1 MANIKDVNLSKKR
14 HIENITPH
22 RITVSV
28 LIYEFCNLRESEEFQ
43 QLTETE
49 RKKIIRSYCILLLKL
64 IQSPDIALDELLSLT
79 LSIDHVINNTLI
91 ERVKKLIY
99 NIVTIG
105 VRYLLDIIDSIGRL
119 PAFEENTVKSGTIH
133 IRNSVVG
140 YFLRR
145 FIIFFD
151 KLTFSEVI
159 VTLESYKQYFNQ
171 SCLSKGLNMMP
182 SKNKMLSSDW
192 YSNRDQW
199 SRRQAELFIATQATL
214 LTNNP
219 ENALSPVELHKQLR
233 NLLRT
238 NSDLPE
244 AHFLEYLN
252 YLRVKDFCGAIESL
266 YHCFDKSTA
275 VNGKGSIED
284 KTKSYRFAAL
294 NLAVLHY
301 YFNHKDEALTAL
313 KEAIKMAQEA
323 SDNVCLQ
330 HALSWLY
337 CLTQCNRDKLIEH
350 SILKSLEI
358 NLSYIM
364 SLGILSFGQY
374 GGLTCGNP
382 KQIFET
388 LTRSDLIN
396 YQHSHLDL
404 ISHSFAQKS
413 SLWLFYGKT
422 EMSSLW
428 SQLLLNFNANN
439 KQLTRNYYGE
449 GFCDALC
456 NVATYA
462 YQQGEYGSANA
473 LYGFARERFP
483 NEPISHV
490 WMLSENIFQF
500 TYYLY
505 HEKFLDAENMA
516 QKISTLN
523 KWESCL
529 RMAEMY
535 LCKCDYSRAHSCV
548 NQILSKCQE
557 GKRRFRIDVQ
567 VRAMILLAEIQCG
580 TSFPDFISP
589 GILTLLNSSLAYC
602 SDYHLE
608 YYTSLVELHIAH
620 VQLLMGMPTQAL
632 SVLDRCLVQIL
643 ANGGFYD
650 RGRALLLHAKC
661 LVAYSKIKSE
671 EERKK
676 DLFDATTILSKA
688 RDYFQQVEAFSKVKN
703 VLLLQAQIYNEVN
716 AISDRNKCTMEYRI
730 MDEEHPTNNLYKL
743 ITSL

>member
-1 MANIKDVNLSKKR
+1 MANTKDVNPSNKKR
-14 HIENITPH
+14 HKENITPH

-28 LIYEFCNLRESEEFQ
+28 LIYEFCNLRGSEEFK

-49 RKKIIRSYCILLLKL
+49 RKKMIRSYCILLLKL
-64 IQSPDIALDELLSLT
+64 IQSPDIALDELLSLM
-79 LSIDHVINNTLI
+79 LNVDHSINNVLI
-91 ERVKKLIY
+91 EKVKQLIN

-119 PAFEENTVKSGTIH
+119 PVFEENVVKSGTIH
-133 IRNSVVG
+133 IRNSVVC

-171 SCLSKGLNMMP
+171 SCLSKDLNTLP
-182 SKNKMLSSDW
+182 PKNKMLSADW

-199 SRRQAELFIATQATL
+199 SRRQAELFIATQANL
-214 LTNNP
+214 LVNNQ
-219 ENALSPVELHKQLR
+219 EQALSPVDLHKQIR
-233 NLLRT
+233 NLLKT
-238 NSDLPE
+238 NNEIPE

-266 YHCFDKSTA
+266 YHCFDKTTST
-275 VNGKGSIED
+275 NGRGPIED
-284 KTKSYRFAAL
+284 KIKSYRFAAL

-301 YFNHKDEALTAL
+301 HFNHKDEALTAL
-313 KEAIKMAQEA
+313 KEAIRTAQEV

-330 HALSWLY
+330 HALSWLF

-404 ISHSFAQKS
+404 ISHSFVQKS
-413 SLWLFYGKT
+413 SLWLFY
-422 EMSSLW
+422 
-428 SQLLLNFNANN
+428 
-439 KQLTRNYYGE
+439 
-449 GFCDALC
+449 
-456 NVATYA
+456 
-462 YQQGEYGSANA
+462 
-473 LYGFARERFP
+473 
-483 NEPISHV
+483 
-490 WMLSENIFQF
+490 
-500 TYYLY
+500 
-505 HEKFLDAENMA
+505 AEAIA
-516 QKISTLN
+516 QKISTFN

-535 LCKCDYSRAHSCV
+535 LYKCDYNRAHYCV

-557 GKRRFRIDVQ
+557 GKRRFRIDIQ
-567 VRAMILLAEIQCG
+567 VRAMILLAEIQCA
-580 TSFPDFISP
+580 TSFPDFVSP

-608 YYTSLVELHIAH
+608 YYTSLVELHIAN
-620 VQLLMGMPTQAL
+620 VQLLT
-632 SVLDRCLVQIL
+632 VL
-643 ANGGFYD
+643 AHGGFYD
-650 RGRALLLHAKC
+650 RGRALLLYAKC
-661 LVAYSKIKSE
+661 IVAYSKIKSE
-671 EERKK
+671 EERRK
-676 DLFDATTILSKA
+676 DLFDAANMLNKS
-688 RDYFQQVEAFSKVKN
+688 REYFQKIEAFSRVKN
-703 VLLLQAQIYNEVN
+703 VLLLQAQLFNEVN
-716 AISDRNKCTMEYRI
+716 AVSERNKCTMEYRI
-730 MDEEHPTNNLYKL
+730 MDEEHPTSNSYKL
-743 ITSL
+743 ITFL